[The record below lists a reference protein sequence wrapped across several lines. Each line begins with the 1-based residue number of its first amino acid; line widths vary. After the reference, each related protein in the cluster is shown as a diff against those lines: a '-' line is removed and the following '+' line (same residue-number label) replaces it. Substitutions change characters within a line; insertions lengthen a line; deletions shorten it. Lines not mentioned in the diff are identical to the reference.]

1 MSEAISQR
9 KQLVADWQKKHGVAD
24 DDPLFAAVELFEIY
38 ANSIEVKVA
47 KESAEPPSFSEFRD
61 TLERLDQ
68 ISKRFTN
75 VAQDL
80 TNEVRKSLPSH
91 HSDGSG
97 LWIGLSIC
105 MGIAG
110 AAAAY
115 FFWAELLRL
124 L

>member
-1 MSEAISQR
+1 MSNDLSQR

-38 ANSIEVKVA
+38 ANSVTIRPS
-47 KESAEPPSFSEFRD
+47 KEYAEPPSFNEFRD

-80 TNEVRKSLPSH
+80 TNEVRKSLPNH
-91 HSDGSG
+91 GPTGGG
-97 LWIGLSIC
+97 LWIGLTIL
-105 MGIAG
+105 IVVAG

-115 FFWAELLRL
+115 FFRNELLQL

>member
-1 MSEAISQR
+1 MSNDLSQR
-9 KQLVADWQKKHGVAD
+9 KQLVADWQKKPGVAD

-38 ANSIEVKVA
+38 AESITVKPS
-47 KESAEPPSFSEFRD
+47 KEHAEPPSFNEFRD

-91 HSDGSG
+91 RPTGGG
-97 LWIGLSIC
+97 LWIGLTIL
-105 MGIAG
+105 IAVAG

-115 FFWAELLRL
+115 FFRNELLQL

>member
-1 MSEAISQR
+1 MSDDLSQR
-9 KQLVADWQKKHGVAD
+9 KELVADWQKKHGVAD

-38 ANSIEVKVA
+38 ANSITVKPG
-47 KESAEPPSFSEFRD
+47 KDNAEPPSFTEFRE

-91 HSDGSG
+91 RSTGGG
-97 LWIGLSIC
+97 LWIGLAVLIAV
-105 MGIAG
+105 AG

-115 FFWAELLRL
+115 FFRIELFQL